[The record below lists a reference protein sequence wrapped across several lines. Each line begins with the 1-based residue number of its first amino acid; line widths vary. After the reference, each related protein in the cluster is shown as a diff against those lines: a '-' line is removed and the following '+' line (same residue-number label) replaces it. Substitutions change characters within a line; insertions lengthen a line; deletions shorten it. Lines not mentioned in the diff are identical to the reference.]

1 MLPSLSFL
9 KRQLEGILRN
19 KFEQG
24 YQTSGCLEELSEL
37 PESYDAYM
45 AYAQRLAA
53 LPMRDNWTYDEPN
66 DLEEI
71 WQACDPSRPLGQVGS
86 VNVQDSA
93 KRVEA
98 GFLASVCGSMLGKP
112 IEVNPSLAELRQALD
127 TVGEWPLN
135 DYISDDMLHALGRR
149 HWSWYETA
157 RGRIAYVAPD
167 DDINYTLMGMLVLEQ
182 FGKGYT
188 KRNLRDL
195 WLNHLPLIN
204 TWGPERAILLRSGMS
219 YLEHDKEHF
228 DHAEIEAWPDLLVA
242 DTELCGAAIRADAYG
257 YACPGQPA
265 LAAELAWRDASFTH
279 RRTGIYATM
288 FIAAAIALAHTLR
301 DRVEIMQTALQFVP
315 GKSRFYEVAHGCLQ
329 MVQSSNDWLEAYQK
343 INAAYGKHAHCQVYQ
358 EIGTLINTFCF
369 AENVGDGLCKQV
381 MQGND
386 TDSFGATAGSLL
398 GVYFGSD
405 SLEPRWLEPFQDT
418 IYTGLSNFHEQ
429 QLSRL
434 AKRIGRLPE
443 VMYNGQ
449 HRIQPTELYIEEKI
463 V

>member
-24 YQTSGCLEELSEL
+24 YQTSGCLEQLSEL
-37 PESYDAYM
+37 PESYDAYL
-45 AYAQRLAA
+45 AFAHRLAA
-53 LPMRDNWTYDEPN
+53 LPMRDNWSYEEPN

-71 WQACDPSRPLGQVGS
+71 WRACDPSRPLGQVGNL
-86 VNVQDSA
+86 NVQDSA

-112 IEVNPSLAELRQALD
+112 IEVNPSLAQLRQALD
-127 TVGEWPLN
+127 SVGEWPLN
-135 DYISDDMLHALGRR
+135 DYISEDMLHALGRR

-167 DDINYTLMGMLVLEQ
+167 DDINYTLTGMLVLEQ

-195 WLNHLPLIN
+195 WLNHLPIIN

-228 DHAEIEAWPDLLVA
+228 DHAELEAWPDLLVA

-288 FIAAAIALAHTLR
+288 FIAAAIAVAHTLR
-301 DRVEIMQTALQFVP
+301 DRVEIMKTALQFVP
-315 GKSRFYEVAHGCLQ
+315 GKSRFYEVAHDCLQ
-329 MVQSSNDWLEAYQK
+329 MVQSSADWLEAYQK
-343 INAAYGKHAHCQVYQ
+343 INAAYGKHMHCQVYQ

-398 GVYFGSD
+398 GVYFGAG

-429 QLSRL
+429 RLSRL

-443 VMYNGQ
+443 VMQNGQ
-449 HRIQPTELYIEEKI
+449 HRIQPTELYIQEKI